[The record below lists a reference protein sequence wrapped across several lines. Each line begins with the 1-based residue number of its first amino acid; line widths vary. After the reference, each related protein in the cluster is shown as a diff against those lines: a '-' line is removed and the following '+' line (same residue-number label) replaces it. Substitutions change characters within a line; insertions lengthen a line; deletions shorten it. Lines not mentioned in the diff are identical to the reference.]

1 MYDEPPPD
9 ERPGCRETVI
19 LTRAAFAVLFPF
31 LAAMIAVLVLVM
43 TVLLLLF
50 TNPALALIPLAV
62 LVAGVFAFAR
72 WERGRYRPPGP

>member
-1 MYDEPPPD
+1 MCYEPPPD

-19 LTRAAFAVLFPF
+19 LTRAAFAVLLPI

-50 TNPALALIPLAV
+50 TRPVLAIIPLIL
-62 LVAGVFAFAR
+62 LVAAVFAFTR
-72 WERGRYRPPGP
+72 WERGRYRPPGS